1 MSSSD
6 SAPSVESRPP
16 PAAGQEPGAESD
28 KKSETRATI
37 ARNSFW
43 LLLDSIASGLAQ
55 ILSSIMV
62 ARSLGPDRMGE
73 YNYLI
78 VFASV
83 IKMLTEVA
91 MPQTFRK
98 FAAEYT
104 GRGDYGT
111 VKTMVRRAQRFQI
124 KLVVLGVSVG
134 LGIVYFVFRPEQRLL
149 GTLAV
154 LSIVPSI
161 FIGVTAAAL
170 WATENLRYNVQSS
183 LAAMLV
189 NLTGVTLSVVMH
201 WGLMGLIL
209 SLLGS
214 RVFDCVLRYLLFR
227 WRYSLVPGEP
237 SDRLDPVLL
246 KRMSRFAVQQLAM
259 TLLSALLFER
269 MEVFFLKSLA
279 KATREIAFFSISFNF
294 VQQLLILPQTLA
306 GAASVTMMVRQG
318 RSPKEAAR
326 IAATATWFTILIAGP
341 TLFGVASIS
350 SPLLRVM
357 YDVRYVP
364 AIPVLS
370 TMAIFGLSLAASQS
384 AQFLLMAAERQGYYI
399 GCMLVA
405 GLVDVLGNSLLIPSM
420 GALGAAYSKGTS
432 QLIAAIGFIGFAILR
447 LHAPLPLGRIV
458 KLVTSCVIMFGAVRL
473 VVHYLPPLPGL
484 GLGIPVGAT
493 VFVMLMRWLRCLDKD
508 DGDRLRHLE
517 RMLPGPV
524 RRPYD
529 AVIAFL
535 IPAEPASVPSPA
547 A

>member
-1 MSSSD
+1 
-6 SAPSVESRPP
+6 V
-16 PAAGQEPGAESD
+16 AAGQEPEAD
-28 KKSETRATI
+28 PAKKTDTRTTI
-37 ARNSFW
+37 AKNSFW

-55 ILSSIMV
+55 LLSSIMV
-62 ARSLGPDRMGE
+62 ARSLGPDKMGE
-73 YNYLI
+73 YAYLI
-78 VFASV
+78 TFAAFL
-83 IKMLTEVA
+83 KMLTEVA

-111 VKTMVRRAQRFQI
+111 VKTMVRRAQRLQL
-124 KLVVLGVSVG
+124 KLVVLGLAIG
-134 LGIVYFVFRPEQRLL
+134 FGIVFLFFRPEQRLL
-149 GTLAV
+149 ASLAV
-154 LSIVPSI
+154 LAIVPSI

-183 LAAMLV
+183 MLAIIV
-189 NLTGVTLSVVMH
+189 NLTGVTLTVVMG
-201 WGLMGLIL
+201 WGLIGLIL

-237 SDRLDPVLL
+237 SDRLDPVLR
-246 KRMSRFAVQQLAM
+246 KRMIRFAVQQLAM

-269 MEVFFLKSLA
+269 LEVFFLKPLS
-279 KATREIAFFSISFNF
+279 ATREIAFFSISFTF

-326 IAATATWFTILIAGP
+326 IAATATWFTILIGGP
-341 TLFGVASIS
+341 ALFGVAGIA
-350 SPLLRVM
+350 SPLLHTL
-357 YDVRYVP
+357 YGLKYVP
-364 AIPVLS
+364 AIPVLA

-384 AQFLLMAAERQGYYI
+384 AQFLLMAAEKQGFYI

-405 GLVDVLGNSLLIPSM
+405 GLVDVLGNWLLIPSM

-432 QLIAAIGFIGFAILR
+432 QLIAAIGFIGFAVLR
-447 LHAPLPLGRIV
+447 LATPLPIGRII
-458 KLVTSCVIMFGAVRL
+458 KLVTSCTIMFGAVRL
-473 VVHYLPPLPGL
+473 TVRYLPPLPGL
-484 GLGIPVGAT
+484 IIGILVGAT
-493 VFVMLMRWLRCLDKD
+493 VFVLAMRWLRCLDKD
-508 DGDRLRHLE
+508 DGDRLRHLD
-517 RMLPGPV
+517 RMLPARL
-524 RRPYD
+524 RRPYE

-535 IPAEPASVPSPA
+535 VPPEASYRASPA